1 MKSHVQNMAR
11 VNTMKNV
18 FRQGASRTRTFADKE
33 EGGIKFLKMLC
44 THYVYGLIIVPS
56 PQLKLKISL

>member
-18 FRQGASRTRTFADKE
+18 LRQGASRTRTFADKE
-33 EGGIKFLKMLC
+33 EAGSKFQTILC
-44 THYVYGLIIVPS
+44 MHYVNGPIIVPS
-56 PQLKLKISL
+56 PELKLKISL